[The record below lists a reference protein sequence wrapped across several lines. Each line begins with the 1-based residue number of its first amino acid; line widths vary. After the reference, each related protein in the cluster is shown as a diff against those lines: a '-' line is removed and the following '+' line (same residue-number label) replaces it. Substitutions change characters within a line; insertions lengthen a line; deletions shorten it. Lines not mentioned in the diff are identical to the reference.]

1 MVSEERQ
8 RIDWEQR
15 QVVFEAAR
23 DAEENGMLTHA
34 VELYASLGRQED
46 VRRILAMKEAGG

>member
-15 QVVFEAAR
+15 QVIFEAAR
-23 DAEENGMLTHA
+23 DAEDNGLLTRA
-34 VELYASLGRQED
+34 IELYTSLGRQED
-46 VRRILAMKEAGG
+46 VRRILALKEAGG

>member
-23 DAEENGMLTHA
+23 DAEENGLLTHA